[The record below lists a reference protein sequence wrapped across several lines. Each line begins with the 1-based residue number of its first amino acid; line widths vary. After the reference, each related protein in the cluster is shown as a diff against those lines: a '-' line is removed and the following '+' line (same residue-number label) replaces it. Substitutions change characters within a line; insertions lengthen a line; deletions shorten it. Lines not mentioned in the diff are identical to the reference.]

1 MNEEIMVKELFQAAE
16 SNDIYTLKELL
27 QTKPI
32 LANTENEEGLT
43 PLAYAAHF
51 GQKEAVEL
59 LLAFGA
65 DVNAV
70 SHSKVSYIPS
80 NTALHAAIAGE
91 RDMDVI
97 KTLLEHKAKTT
108 IFDSN
113 GHTCLHTAAFHENN
127 ADLIHLLMEY
137 GASVNAKVEGGQTA
151 LELAEVLGNVKI
163 AEQLRNYHIKTK

>member
-1 MNEEIMVKELFQAAE
+1 MNEGKIVKELFHAAE
-16 SNDIYTLKELL
+16 KNDIRTLKEFL
-27 QTKPI
+27 QIIPS

-43 PLAYAAHF
+43 PLGYAAHF

-91 RDMDVI
+91 RSLAVI
-97 KTLLEHKAKTT
+97 QTLLEHKAKTT
-108 IFDSN
+108 IVDSN
-113 GHTCLHTAAFHENN
+113 GHTCLHTAAYHENN
-127 ADLIHLLMEY
+127 PDLIQLLIES
-137 GASVNAKVEGGQTA
+137 GASVSAKGKDGRTA
-151 LELAEVLGNVKI
+151 LELAEEQGHIKV
-163 AEQLRNYHIKTK
+163 AEQLRRNPI

>member
-1 MNEEIMVKELFQAAE
+1 MNRGKIVKDLFHAAE
-16 SNDIYTLKELL
+16 MNDIRTLKEFL
-27 QTKPI
+27 QTTPS
-32 LANTENEEGLT
+32 LANTENDEGLT
-43 PLAYAAHF
+43 PLGYAAHF

-91 RDMDVI
+91 RDLAVI
-97 KTLLEHKAKTT
+97 QTLLEHKAKTT
-108 IFDSN
+108 IVDKN

-127 ADLIHLLMEY
+127 PELIQFLIEH
-137 GASVNAKVEGGQTA
+137 GASVNERGKDGRTA
-151 LELAEVLGNVKI
+151 LELAEAQGHMKV
-163 AEQLRNYHIKTK
+163 AEQLRGYLI